1 MKRWQKIFIVVFS
14 IALVLGIGG
23 LITANYMIDKMLAS
37 FSNSL
42 MADMERTVI
51 TDAEAS
57 RQPET
62 ADQGKQADEEGEKE
76 DTAPAQQE
84 ETGQAP
90 TDPSKPATAP
100 AEQGNGTTDEVDKNE
115 TDKKAPAGS
124 GSGKKY
130 NPEVSVDKA
139 KEIQETATVSE
150 KAKVTSILLSKLSL
164 DDMKTLQQLAS
175 GGLSVDKKKEARTLL
190 LEKLSEDEYNEL
202 IAIAKK
208 YGVSQGRSY
217 DEVKDEK

>member
-62 ADQGKQADEEGEKE
+62 ADQGKQADEEREKE

-100 AEQGNGTTDEVDKNE
+100 AEQGNGTTDEEDKNG

-124 GSGKKY
+124 GSGQKY
-130 NPEVSVDKA
+130 TPEVSVDKA

>member
-1 MKRWQKIFIVVFS
+1 MKRWQKIFIVMFS

-23 LITANYMIDKMLAS
+23 LITANYLIDKMLAS

-42 MADMERTVI
+42 IADMERTVL
-51 TDAEAS
+51 TEAETP
-57 RQPET
+57 RQQGT
-62 ADQGKQADEEGEKE
+62 AEPDKQADGEEKE
-76 DTAPAQQE
+76 GTAPAQQE
-84 ETGQAP
+84 EEQQQPVKADT
-90 TDPSKPATAP
+90 PATAS
-100 AEQGNGTTDEVDKNE
+100 AEQGHAADNDDKNE
-115 TDKKAPAGS
+115 TDQAAPAGA

-139 KEIQETATVSE
+139 KDIQETATVAE
-150 KAKVTSILLSKLSL
+150 KAKVTSILLGKLSL
-164 DDMKTLQQLAS
+164 DDIKTLQQLAS
-175 GGLSVDKKKEARTLL
+175 GGLSVEKKKEARTLL

-217 DEVKDEK
+217 DEVKDE